1 MNLASA
7 IVLGIVLAAAVAAIV
22 FMIHRRKKSGT
33 SACSGCSLRSLCQ
46 RTEK

>member
-1 MNLASA
+1 MNLAST
-7 IVLGIVLAAAVAAIV
+7 IVLGTVLAAAIAAVV

-46 RTEK
+46 RDGK